1 MEYNI
6 KEMEAKMTIFYS
18 RSSGLITMAMTGIG
32 DFDVFMEQAEDYKL
46 IWESL
51 VVDKDE
57 YVLYNYRNFI
67 VENGEVKLKKDKVQ
81 EYPISNN

>member
-46 IWESL
+46 IWDF
-51 VVDKDE
+51 VVVNKDE
-57 YVLYNYRNFI
+57 YVLYNYKNFI
-67 VENGEVKLKKDKVQ
+67 IENGEVKLKKDKVQ

>member
-18 RSSGLITMAMTGIG
+18 KSSGIITMVMTGIS
-32 DFDVFMEQAEDYKL
+32 DFKVFIDQAEDYKL
-46 IWESL
+46 IWDF
-51 VVDKDE
+51 VVVNKDE
-57 YVLYNYRNFI
+57 YVLYNYKNFI
-67 VENGEVKLKKDKVQ
+67 IENGEVKLKKDKVQ